1 MKFIKH
7 LCIIISSLIALFL
20 LVPAILFAVL
30 HYWILTPEYLTS
42 TIKDA
47 VNEYTH
53 LKFDCKSIELDYM
66 SSWPSISIAINEGNI
81 SFPTSLDSTTTKGDI
96 NFKKLYGEV
105 QLRKLLTDKSIQIEG
120 IFLENPQA
128 TVALGTQMRYRDI
141 Q

>member
-7 LCIIISSLIALFL
+7 LCIITSSLIALFL

-53 LKFDCKSIELDYM
+53 LKFDCKSVELDYM

-81 SFPTSLDSTTTKGDI
+81 SLPTSLDSTTTKETIWGSTI
-96 NFKKLYGEV
+96 
-105 QLRKLLTDKSIQIEG
+105 
-120 IFLENPQA
+120 
-128 TVALGTQMRYRDI
+128 
-141 Q
+141 